1 MKKYILVLSLSVAG
15 FASSARAQGVDV
27 DAYNRLVRMQIQALQ
42 DQELDALT
50 ARLKASNYSFSDID
64 VEEQRKEY
72 RLCVREALRAGYNPE
87 YYGCIKS

>member
-42 DQELDALT
+42 DRDIS
-50 ARLKASNYSFSDID
+50 ARNIFSDID

>member
-42 DQELDALT
+42 DRDIS
-50 ARLKASNYSFSDID
+50 ARNIFSD
-64 VEEQRKEY
+64 VEVEVSEQRKEY